1 MLKDHFPG
9 QPLDHKINPD
19 EAVAQGAGILAHQI
33 RTLGD
38 VQVENVGADTTTKGG
53 IAEITED
60 EVLNAVVMF
69 KDVNPISQ
77 GLEHNGGAMN
87 ILIKRNE
94 KIPCEKSKLFTNN
107 TDYCEQIAFKIFQGE
122 RALVKDCELVGEF
135 DLSGFGKSPART
147 ERIKTTFSINEDG
160 ILKVNAE
167 NQKAGAPT
175 KDITVSAVGALT
187 PVEIARMI
195 KQAEEFAEEDKRLA
209 KNLKARILLEELAH
223 RIAMHTSGKGTKI
236 AEEAE
241 EHIR

>member
-1 MLKDHFPG
+1 M
-9 QPLDHKINPD
+9 
-19 EAVAQGAGILAHQI
+19 
-33 RTLGD
+33 
-38 VQVENVGADTTTKGG
+38 
-53 IAEITED
+53 
-60 EVLNAVVMF
+60 
-69 KDVNPISQ
+69 
-77 GLEHNGGAMN
+77 
-87 ILIKRNE
+87 
-94 KIPCEKSKLFTNN
+94 
-107 TDYCEQIAFKIFQGE
+107 
-122 RALVKDCELVGEF
+122 VGEF